1 MDIIWLVP
9 LIIAVIAI
17 IISLFTEER
26 TIKIILRVVCFVGIV
41 ASVLYL
47 SH

>member
-1 MDIIWLVP
+1 MDIIWAVP
-9 LIIAVIAI
+9 LIIALIAI
-17 IISLFTEER
+17 AISFFTKER